1 MTAIVNKKEPG
12 IFPSVKTVAKGSVVS
27 TGPRYQRTGVKLRLG
42 IWWQTRMCRVQA
54 LTTEKTVIKTRLG
67 YVENVSLPLLGIV
80 STERG
85 SQRTDTQLAGLP
97 LLKLLL

>member
-12 IFPSVKTVAKGSVVS
+12 IFHTIKTVAKGLVVS

-54 LTTEKTVIKTRLG
+54 LTIEKALIKTGLG
-67 YVENVSLPLLGIV
+67 HVENASLPPLGIM
-80 STERG
+80 SMERG
-85 SQRTDTQLAGLP
+85 SQSTDTQLAGLL
-97 LLKLLL
+97 LLKLLF